1 LKQPFV
7 FTVFRPKVA
16 SEQESTIVK
25 QGFDVIVVGVG
36 SMGAATCCYLA
47 RRGVR
52 VLGLEQ
58 FGIPHALGA
67 HHGHTRMIRMAYFE
81 QPDYVPL
88 VKRAYELWGELE
100 EQSGEK
106 LLYLTGGLYLGDQ
119 QSQMIAGA
127 VAASEQ
133 HGLRYQVLD
142 HAELQ
147 QKFPQFRLPSSH
159 QGFFEDR
166 AGVLLPEKVVATFAE
181 QAMCHGAELH
191 GHEPVEDWSSDS
203 QGVTVRTKLNTY
215 QADCVVFTGGA
226 WSEKLLVDFGVHLN
240 VTRQVLAW
248 FWPRRTEPFALG
260 TLPAWYL
267 DTDNGYGHYGFPL
280 LSGQPGFK
288 IALHKPATVTDP
300 DHVDRDVQPE
310 EIEGLRSILQEHIPE
325 AVGPLVSASVCLYS
339 NSPDSHFIIDRHP
352 QNERVWLACGFSGHG
367 FKFSSVVG
375 EALADLA
382 TSGTTGLPV
391 GFLGLSR
398 FGE

>member
-1 LKQPFV
+1 MGDRRWRSWNSRSSSRV
-7 FTVFRPKVA
+7 FGPSVA
-16 SEQESTIVK
+16 SGQESVVVK
-25 QGFDVIVVGVG
+25 QRFDVIVVGVG

-81 QPDYVPL
+81 HPDYVPL

-106 LLYLTGGLYLGDQ
+106 LLYLTGGLYMGDQ
-119 QSQMIAGA
+119 QSQLINGA

-181 QAMCHGAELH
+181 QAMRHGAELH
-191 GHEPVEDWSSDS
+191 GHEPVEDWSSDG

-226 WSEKLLVDFGVHLN
+226 WSEKLLVDCGVHLS

-248 FWPRRTEPFALG
+248 FWPRRTESFALG
-260 TLPAWYL
+260 TFPAWYL
-267 DTDNGYGHYGFPL
+267 DTAQRVRPLRFPVVVGAAGLQNRFAQAGYRHRPRSCRSRRAARGDRRAAVDPSGTHSRCRWSAGL
-280 LSGQPGFK
+280 GRRLSLFQQPGLPFY
-288 IALHKPATVTDP
+288 HRSTPAKRSCLV
-300 DHVDRDVQPE
+300 
-310 EIEGLRSILQEHIPE
+310 GLRIQRPR
-325 AVGPLVSASVCLYS
+325 VQV
-339 NSPDSHFIIDRHP
+339 F
-352 QNERVWLACGFSGHG
+352 ERG
-367 FKFSSVVG
+367 
-375 EALADLA
+375 
-382 TSGTTGLPV
+382 
-391 GFLGLSR
+391 R
-398 FGE
+398 